1 MISQE
6 KLINTVADALE
17 VSAQDIELDTKLEDI
32 AGYDSLGAL
41 SIFSAISKETSGK
54 SDEFD
59 LTDAK
64 TVREI
69 FDLLEQKYE

>member
-1 MISQE
+1 MLSQE
-6 KLINTVADALE
+6 ILINTVADALE
-17 VSAQDIELDTKLEDI
+17 VDVRDIEMDTKLDDI

-64 TVREI
+64 TIREI
-69 FDLLEQKYE
+69 FDLLEKK